1 MEYKDYYKILEVEK
15 AASPDDIKKS
25 YRRLAR
31 KYHPDKNPGNP
42 KSEEKF
48 KEMQEAYEVLK
59 DPAKRQKYDQLG
71 SNWNQYQHAGGG
83 ANDFSNWAQQGGGSQ
98 YRSASFDEVFGD
110 SGGFSD
116 FFRSFFGGAA
126 GGQAGFDGTRRR
138 RSSGYRSIRGSDY
151 QAKVRLT
158 LEDAFRGSSA
168 VLNVNEQKIKIN
180 LKPGVRD
187 GQVLRVK
194 GKGAPSPSGG
204 ESGDLLLKISVIN
217 NTNFTID
224 GNNLHLD
231 FTTDLYTAMLGGKLT
246 VDSIEKP
253 ISITLPRETS
263 NGKVLRLKGQGM
275 PVYGK
280 KDERG
285 DMYLKIHVSLPKGL
299 TAEEISLFEKL
310 AALRR

>member
-15 AASPDDIKKS
+15 SASQDDIKKS

-31 KYHPDKNPGNP
+31 KHHPDKNQGNAQ
-42 KSEEKF
+42 SEDKF
-48 KEMQEAYEVLK
+48 KELQEAYEVLK

-71 SNWNQYQHAGGG
+71 ANWNQYQHAAGG
-83 ANDFSNWAQQGGGSQ
+83 ANDFNRWAQQGAGSQ
-98 YRSASFDEVFGD
+98 YRSASFDEIFSD

-126 GGQAGFDGTRRR
+126 GGSASFDGTRRR
-138 RSSGYRSIRGSDY
+138 RSSGFRNIRGSDY
-151 QAKVRLT
+151 QAEVRLT
-158 LEDAFRGSSA
+158 LADAFRGSSA
-168 VLNVNEQKIKIN
+168 VLNIDGQKIKVN

-194 GKGAPSPSGG
+194 GKGAPSPAGG
-204 ESGDLLLKISVIN
+204 EPGDLLLKVTVVN
-217 NTNFTID
+217 NTAFTID
-224 GNNLHLD
+224 GADLHLD
-231 FTTDLYTAMLGGKLT
+231 VTTDLYTAMLGGKLT
-246 VDSIEKP
+246 VNTIDKP

-263 NGKVLRLKGQGM
+263 NGKTLRLKGQGM

-280 KDERG
+280 TGERG
-285 DMYLKIHVSLPKGL
+285 DLYLKINVTLPKGL
-299 TAEEISLFEKL
+299 TSEEISLFEKL

>member
-15 AASPDDIKKS
+15 AATQDEIKKS

-48 KEMQEAYEVLK
+48 KELQEAYEVIK

-71 SNWNQYQHAGGG
+71 SNWNQYQHAGGE
-83 ANDFSNWAQQGGGSQ
+83 ANDFGRWAQQGAGSQ
-98 YRSASFDEVFGD
+98 YRSASFDDVFGE

-126 GGQAGFDGTRRR
+126 GGASGYGGPRSR
-138 RSSGYRSIRGSDY
+138 RSGSQRAIRGSDY
-151 QAKVRLT
+151 QAEVRLT

-168 VLNVNEQKIKIN
+168 VLNVNEQKIKVN

-194 GKGAPSPSGG
+194 GKGAPSPTGS

-217 NTNFTID
+217 NTIFTVD
-224 GNNLHLD
+224 GNDLRLD
-231 FTTDLYTAMLGGKLT
+231 ITTDLYTAMLGGKLT
-246 VDSIEKP
+246 VDAIDKP
-253 ISITLPRETS
+253 ISVTLPRETS
-263 NGKVLRLKGQGM
+263 NGKIVRLKGQGM

-280 KDERG
+280 ADERG
-285 DMYLKIHVSLPKGL
+285 DLYLKINVSLPKGL
-299 TAEEISLFEKL
+299 TAEEVTLFEKL

>member
-83 ANDFSNWAQQGGGSQ
+83 ANDFSNWAQQGAGSQ

-151 QAKVRLT
+151 QAEVRLT

>member
-1 MEYKDYYKILEVEK
+1 M
-15 AASPDDIKKS
+15 
-25 YRRLAR
+25 
-31 KYHPDKNPGNP
+31 
-42 KSEEKF
+42 
-48 KEMQEAYEVLK
+48 
-59 DPAKRQKYDQLG
+59 
-71 SNWNQYQHAGGG
+71 
-83 ANDFSNWAQQGGGSQ
+83 
-98 YRSASFDEVFGD
+98 
-110 SGGFSD
+110 
-116 FFRSFFGGAA
+116 
-126 GGQAGFDGTRRR
+126 
-138 RSSGYRSIRGSDY
+138 
-151 QAKVRLT
+151 
-158 LEDAFRGSSA
+158 
-168 VLNVNEQKIKIN
+168 
-180 LKPGVRD
+180 RD

>member
-1 MEYKDYYKILEVEK
+1 MEYKDYYKTLEVEK
-15 AASPDDIKKS
+15 SASQDDIKKS

-31 KYHPDKNPGNP
+31 KHHPDKNPGNAQ
-42 KSEEKF
+42 SEEKF
-48 KEMQEAYEVLK
+48 KELQEAYEVLK

-71 SNWNQYQHAGGG
+71 ANWKQYEHAGGH
-83 ANDFSNWAQQGGGSQ
+83 ANDFGRWAHQGAGSQ
-98 YRSASFDEVFGD
+98 YRSASFDEIFGD

-126 GGQAGFDGTRRR
+126 GGATSFEGTRRR

-151 QAKVRLT
+151 QAEVRLP
-158 LEDAFRGSSA
+158 LADAFRGSSA
-168 VLNVNEQKIKIN
+168 VLNIGEQKIKVN

-204 ESGDLLLKISVIN
+204 ESGDLLLNISVIN
-217 NTNFTID
+217 NTAFAVE
-224 GNNLHLD
+224 GNDLRLD
-231 FTTDLYTAMLGGKLT
+231 VTTDLYTAMLGGKLT
-246 VDSIEKP
+246 INGIDKP
-253 ISITLPRETS
+253 ISVTLPRETS

-280 KDERG
+280 TDERG
-285 DMYLKIHVSLPKGL
+285 DLYLKINVSLPKGL

>member
-1 MEYKDYYKILEVEK
+1 MEYRDYYKILQVEK
-15 AASPDDIKKS
+15 SASQDDIKKN
-25 YRRLAR
+25 YRKLAR
-31 KYHPDKNPGNP
+31 KYHPDKNQG
-42 KSEEKF
+42 STTAEDKF
-48 KEMQEAYEVLK
+48 KELQEAYEVLK

-71 SNWNQYQHAGGG
+71 ANWNQYQHAGGG
-83 ANDFSNWAQQGGGSQ
+83 AHDFGRWAQQGAGSQ
-98 YRSASFDEVFGD
+98 YRTASFDEMFGE
-110 SGGFSD
+110 GGDFSD

-126 GGQAGFDGTRRR
+126 GGSASFDGTRRR
-138 RSSGYRSIRGSDY
+138 RSGGYRSIRGSDY
-151 QAKVRLT
+151 QAEVRLT

-204 ESGDLLLKISVIN
+204 ENGDLLLKVSVIN
-217 NTNFTID
+217 NTSFTVE

-231 FTTDLYTAMLGGKLT
+231 ITTDLFTAMLGGKLT
-246 VDSIEKP
+246 VNGIDKP

-263 NGKVLRLKGQGM
+263 YGKVLRLKGQGM

-280 KDERG
+280 SDERG
-285 DMYLKIHVSLPKGL
+285 DLYLKIHVSLPKGL

-310 AALRR
+310 SALRR